1 MGRKFQNEYGPF
13 YYAVSVVVFG
23 VLSAF
28 IVLAG
33 AEWSAR
39 PLNEFDEPAQS

>member
-13 YYAVSVVVFG
+13 YYAVSIVVFS
-23 VLSAF
+23 VLSALM
-28 IVLAG
+28 VLAG

-39 PLNEFDEPAQS
+39 PLNDFDEPAQS